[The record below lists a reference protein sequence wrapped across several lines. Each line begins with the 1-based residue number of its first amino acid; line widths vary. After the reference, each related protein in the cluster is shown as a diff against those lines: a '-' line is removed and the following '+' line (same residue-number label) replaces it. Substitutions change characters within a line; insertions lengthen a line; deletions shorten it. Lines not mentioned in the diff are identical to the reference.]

1 MIPLNELAHLD
12 KARWNRT
19 EGDVGSVL
27 PFVMDLLGDLDMG
40 LCSLLSPGFIFL
52 QNLGC
57 LGAKANLHLLG

>member
-1 MIPLNELAHLD
+1 M
-12 KARWNRT
+12 
-19 EGDVGSVL
+19 GSVL

-52 QNLGC
+52 QNLGR